1 MREKQIY
8 AACGAEI
15 YCHAIRLRAENVQT
29 HSFNENIKKENGD
42 TE

>member
-15 YCHAIRLRAENVQT
+15 YCQAIRLRAENVQT